1 MPIRGGDRGGC
12 LNSTVREL
20 PVFDLPNATLYKQL
34 KATKSAAERIGPL
47 SPNRRDPAFIRYL
60 HYARLW
66 NRDVGGEEGLD

>member
-1 MPIRGGDRGGC
+1 
-12 LNSTVREL
+12 
-20 PVFDLPNATLYKQL
+20 VFDLPNATLYKQL

-60 HYARLW
+60 YYARLW